1 MTAAAQ
7 NPEFSRPI
15 AAADVGLDPVV
26 VILHAEPS
34 ECAALARRF
43 GLQGIDSLVVR
54 ARYHRV
60 SARDGS
66 GPVVRVEIDLDA
78 NVTQLSVVDL
88 EPIEARV
95 EDGGLI
101 TEFALEGA
109 ADIGL
114 GTVDIGPDDID
125 PPEHLTDGR
134 FDLGELAAEYLA
146 LSLDP
151 YPRAGET
158 DSESSALS
166 EFAPGNADEEEK
178 PFAVLRDWRKKSDG
192 ESGGE
197 SG

>member
-1 MTAAAQ
+1 MSQ
-7 NPEFSRPI
+7 QWQM
-15 AAADVGLDPVV
+15 
-26 VILHAEPS
+26 S
-34 ECAALARRF
+34 ENSKF
-43 GLQGIDSLVVR
+43 IEG
-54 ARYHRV
+54 
-60 SARDGS
+60 
-66 GPVVRVEIDLDA
+66 
-78 NVTQLSVVDL
+78 TQLNYSTGPWL
-88 EPIEARV
+88 WLLRP
-95 EDGGLI
+95 
-101 TEFALEGA
+101 FALEGA